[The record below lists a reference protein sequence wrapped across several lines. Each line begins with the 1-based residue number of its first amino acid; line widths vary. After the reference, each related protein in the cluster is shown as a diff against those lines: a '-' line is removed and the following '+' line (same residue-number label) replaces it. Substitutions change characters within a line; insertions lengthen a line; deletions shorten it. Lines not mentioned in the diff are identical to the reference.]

1 MFLGAPLSLLSG
13 VLAEKFGRETVLMY
27 RDPYVCF
34 WHSVSASYMN
44 SMVCRLC
51 NAMLMAG
58 VNRGDRIMVLS
69 ENMPEYIYVSLAAY
83 KAGMVVVP
91 VFSGTSRERL
101 ETIAKITE
109 SRLLFAG
116 ESEQYAMAATLYGA
130 CPALK
135 RVIVFDSEVSL
146 RKGDMTSRHM
156 NGFLKNVSAHI
167 AQPMPQPRND
177 EAADIIFTSGT
188 TGEPKGVVIT
198 HGMYSAAFKA
208 NAEKIKVGE
217 GWKVLEYLPYNHVF
231 ERAWSLF
238 CLQSGAVLV
247 VNQRPSHLQRALREI
262 RPEAMCC
269 VPHFWEKLR
278 QTVYTQIASQPR
290 AIAEVWERCLDVG
303 RRRNVDFAGK
313 GKPVPED
320 LEREYR
326 MCNKTALS
334 MMRREAGLE
343 NARVMPTA
351 GAVVA
356 KEIEEFARA
365 CSLPM
370 LVGYGLTETTATVS
384 CDDFLQTVTPG
395 SVGRTISGIS
405 LKFGENN
412 EILLRGDTVAH
423 EYFRN
428 PEASKETFRDG
439 WLHTGDAGCMENGEL
454 FITGR
459 IKQLMKTSTGKYVA
473 PEQIEAA
480 VNADPAV
487 AQTVVIAEGR
497 KFVGA
502 LILPAKTLTGADVA
516 PTDVRRRIRE
526 VVEKRQENLP
536 PFCRIKR
543 FMIITEPLTT
553 DNRCLTPTLKIRRDA
568 VARKFSEEIETIYDN
583 KKYRKYDNL

>member
-1 MFLGAPLSLLSG
+1 MEAGSPVSATPFKKYAGTASFSAGAPLPNTEGEIKRLEFRAGRKVFAHSFALVRSDERKSLFTSYRVTVFQNAHIPSRKATFAG
-13 VLAEKFGRETVLMY
+13 FSSHGAEGIGIFDR
-27 RDPYVCF
+27 PF
-34 WHSVSASYMN
+34 VSA
-44 SMVCRLC
+44 
-51 NAMLMAG
+51 
-58 VNRGDRIMVLS
+58 
-69 ENMPEYIYVSLAAY
+69 
-83 KAGMVVVP
+83 
-91 VFSGTSRERL
+91 
-101 ETIAKITE
+101 
-109 SRLLFAG
+109 
-116 ESEQYAMAATLYGA
+116 
-130 CPALK
+130 
-135 RVIVFDSEVSL
+135 
-146 RKGDMTSRHM
+146 
-156 NGFLKNVSAHI
+156 
-167 AQPMPQPRND
+167 D

-412 EILLRGDTVAH
+412 EILLCGDTVAH

-502 LILPAKTLTGADVA
+502 LILPAKMLTGADVA

-553 DNRCLTPTLKIRRDA
+553 DNGCLTPTLKIRRDA